1 MASVNKSDEAVAGL
15 GGDAYDGPS
24 VNVPRINGAEQTPD
38 SKRERAIQSSFDHL
52 SPAPSKSDLGVA
64 PAVGRAIQFERLI

>member
-38 SKRERAIQSSFDHL
+38 SKREIQ
-52 SPAPSKSDLGVA
+52 
-64 PAVGRAIQFERLI
+64 

>member
-24 VNVPRINGAEQTPD
+24 VNVPRMNGAEHPSG
-38 SKRERAIQSSFDHL
+38 SKRMGAIQSSFDPL
-52 SPAPSKSDLGVA
+52 SPAPSKMDLGVA
-64 PAVGRAIQFERLI
+64 PSGGRAILFERLI